1 MSIDY
6 DAIRQ
11 ENIKKY
17 GTDIDQY
24 GPILLENPY
33 SDQTHFIFELLQNA
47 EDAEANQVHFRLY
60 LNRLEFEHD
69 GCPFNEDDV
78 RGICRLAAGT
88 KRNDINKIGKFG
100 IGFKSV
106 YAHTTSPEIHSADEH
121 FAIDNYVQPRAI
133 DSLSTA
139 TRTLFV
145 FPFNHA
151 DKTAEESYQA
161 IGKRLKDLSARTLL
175 FLRNIADISFQ
186 IEDGRSGS
194 YERRTHKELEPG
206 FAKIITLNDKQL
218 ASESKENWLVCEKD
232 VAHLIHE
239 YDLAEEEFEIAEN
252 TAFAVQIAFLLTD
265 YASDGKPEI
274 ELLIQSRLSVFFPT
288 ERETNLGFLVQ
299 GPYQTNSARDDIR
312 KDIPFNLALSNE
324 TGELI
329 VEALRWLRDREWLT
343 VNVLN
348 TMPVEYNKFHENDK
362 ESYAYVESLFTPIYD
377 RVLTAMK
384 EEALIPAYGGRYISG
399 HEAVLEGSEALRNL
413 LNGKQLQ
420 HILDTDR
427 EMHWMI
433 TADLTTELRRYFLHR
448 VGIDEIDADRFVRRI
463 DRDFISRQSSDW
475 IRQFYEYASVFN
487 SRSYLHTSPFNIL
500 KVKPIIRLADD
511 THVAPYRNSWDDK
524 PQAYLPTEHESQFP
538 TVKRQVCKSDK
549 AVEFLKKLGLKEPD
563 IVDEVEKNILRK
575 YIEGQEIGYAEHME
589 DIGLIVQA
597 LEEDS
602 QVRKKSLVSAL
613 KATPFL
619 LAENAMGVSKYRKS
633 EDIIYFRDPMLE
645 MYFEGNP
652 DAWFISSQYKQHFDD
667 LEQLN
672 IFPGVARW
680 LRKPNRLDGNVTIR
694 SYWGDHQRGLNG
706 FDPGFKIDGL
716 EFALSHPNIVRSSFI
731 WNTLLMPRKHCILG
745 DVARSTV
752 KTYPS
757 DRTIIEENVVSI
769 AGELLR
775 WYAWLPDRNGNFS
788 KPCQLTLDELPDEFH
803 QDAELANALGMQVS
817 NDSPFHNL
825 PESERRK
832 HELVEGRSEQEVEK
846 ALALLDE
853 QTQKARE
860 PVEVVEPDEYP
871 NQLEDDFE
879 QAGSPTPPVRPNPDC
894 DSLNGDPDDRFVEDI
909 VSEPDPEE
917 RYRIGLRKIWETKNK
932 ETRRFLESEYRGE
945 CQICDSTFP
954 KRNRAPY
961 FEAVHLIP
969 RTSGRWLDHP
979 RNALCLCADHS
990 ARFQHGERGTPDSDI
1005 IDQIR
1010 SYDGGPDHHVK
1021 IILCDRLVTVRF
1033 FARHIRELCVAAGGN
1048 DCL

>member
-47 EDAEANQVHFRLY
+47 EDAEASQVQFRLY
-60 LNRLEFEHD
+60 PDRLEFEHD

-106 YAHTTSPEIHSADEH
+106 YAHTTSPRIHSADGH
-121 FAIDNYVQPRAI
+121 FAIDNYVQPRSI
-133 DSLSTA
+133 DALSAT
-139 TRTLFV
+139 TRTLFI

-151 DKTAEESYQA
+151 DKTAEESYQT
-161 IGKRLKDLSARTLL
+161 IGKRLKDLSARSLL

-186 IEDGRSGS
+186 IEDGHSGS
-194 YERRTHKELEPG
+194 YERRTHKELKAG

-218 ASESKENWLVCEKD
+218 ASESKENWLVFEKN
-232 VAHLIHE
+232 VARLIAE
-239 YDLAEEEFEIAEN
+239 YDLADAEFEIAES
-252 TAFAVQIAFLLTD
+252 TDFVVQIAFLISD
-265 YASDGKPEI
+265 FSSDGKPEI
-274 ELLIQSRLSVFFPT
+274 EMLLQSRLSVFFPT
-288 ERETNLGFLVQ
+288 ERETNLGFLMQ

-312 KDIPFNLALSNE
+312 KDVPFNTSLAKE
-324 TGELI
+324 TGQLV
-329 VEALRWLRDREWLT
+329 VEALCWLRDREWLA
-343 VNVLN
+343 VDVLN
-348 TMPVEYNKFHENDK
+348 TMPLEYGKFHDI
-362 ESYAYVESLFTPIYD
+362 ESSTNVESLFTPIYD

-384 EEALIPAYGGRYISG
+384 EEALIPSYDGRYISG
-399 HEAVLEGSEALRNL
+399 HEAILEGSEALRNL
-413 LNGKQLQ
+413 LNGEQMQQMLGA
-420 HILDTDR
+420 DN
-427 EMHWMI
+427 EMHWVM
-433 TADLTTELRRYFLHR
+433 TADLTSELRRYFLDN
-448 VGIDEIDADRFVRRI
+448 IEIKEIDADWFVRRI
-463 DRDFISRQSSDW
+463 DVDLMSQQSNDWVRQL
-475 IRQFYEYASVFN
+475 YEYASVFN
-487 SRSYLHTSPFNIL
+487 SRSYPHTSPFNIL
-500 KVKPIIRLADD
+500 KQKPIIRLENK
-511 THVAPYRNSWDDK
+511 THVAPFKNSWDDK
-524 PQAYLPTEHESQFP
+524 PQAYLPTEHESRFS
-538 TVKRQVCKSDK
+538 TVKREVCHSDR
-549 AVEFLKKLGLKEPD
+549 ALEFLKKLGLKEPG
-563 IVDEVEKNILRK
+563 IVDEVEKHILRK
-575 YIEGQEIGYAEHME
+575 YREEQEIGCAEHME

-645 MYFEGNP
+645 IYFEGNP

-680 LRKPNRLDGNVTIR
+680 LRKPNRLDGHVTIR
-694 SYWGDHQRGLNG
+694 SDWGDHQRGLNG
-706 FDPGFKIDGL
+706 FDPGFNIDGL

-757 DRTIIEENVVSI
+757 DRTKIEENVVSI
-769 AGELLR
+769 AGELVR
-775 WYAWLPDRNGNFS
+775 WYTWLPDRNGNFS
-788 KPCQLTLDELPDEFH
+788 KPCELTLDELPDEFH
-803 QDAELANALGMQVS
+803 RDAELANALGMQIS

-832 HELVEGRSEQEVEK
+832 HELVDGRSEQEVEK

-871 NQLEDDFE
+871 NQLEDNFE
-879 QAGSPTPPVRPNPDC
+879 QAGSPPSAPPNPDF
-894 DSLNGDPDDRFVEDI
+894 DSPDGDPEDRFIEDI
-909 VSEPDPEE
+909 VREPDPDE
-917 RYRIGLRKIWETKNK
+917 RYRVGLRKIWETKNK
-932 ETRRFLESEYRGE
+932 ETRRFLESEYSGE

-969 RTSGRWLDHP
+969 RTSARWLDHP
-979 RNALCLCADHS
+979 RNAICLCAEHS
-990 ARFQHGERGTPDSDI
+990 AQFQHGERSTPDSDI

-1010 SYDGGPDHHVK
+1010 SYEGGPDHHVS
-1021 IILCDRLVTVRF
+1021 IILCDRLVTARF
-1033 FARHIRELCVAAGGN
+1033 FARHIRELCVAVGGSN
-1048 DCL
+1048 YL